1 MKDQEDLIMKEEED
15 LKENLE
21 PKIAYD
27 VALDEFDRWAFA
39 WRIDDDIDSMNQE
52 DADDFE
58 AMKRTITRQ
67 ISSGEAWVNDS
78 DNIVYKLYEPIGT
91 LSEIELKRPRGRA
104 WKMTDRAKLN
114 RNVAKNDLL
123 IAQAIG
129 QTTTLLS
136 RLDGIDYKYILAV
149 YSLFLGS

>member
-1 MKDQEDLIMKEEED
+1 MEEKED
-15 LKENLE
+15 LK
-21 PKIAYD
+21 PKIAYEL
-27 VALDEFDRWAFA
+27 ALDEFDRWAAA
-39 WRIDDDIDSMNQE
+39 WRIDTDIDSMNQE

-58 AMKRTITRQ
+58 AAKRKITLQ
-67 ISSGEAWVNDS
+67 ISSGEAWINDN
-78 DNIVYKLYEPIGT
+78 DNIVYKLYEPIGNLT
-91 LSEIELKRPRGRA
+91 EIELKRPRGRA
-104 WKMTDRAKLN
+104 WRVTDQAKLN

-129 QTTTLLS
+129 QTPTLLS

>member
-1 MKDQEDLIMKEEED
+1 MEEKEDQK
-15 LKENLE
+15 
-21 PKIAYD
+21 PKIFYD
-27 VALDEFDRWAFA
+27 VALEEFARWARA
-39 WRIDDDIDSMNQE
+39 WRIDTDIDSMNQE

-58 AMKRTITRQ
+58 AMKRKITLQ

-78 DNIVYKLYEPIGT
+78 DNIVYKLYEPIGNLT
-91 LSEIELKRPRGRA
+91 EIELKRPRGRA
-104 WKMTDRAKLN
+104 WRVTDQAKLN
-114 RNVAKNDLL
+114 RNVAKTDML

-129 QTTTLLS
+129 QTPTLLS

>member
-1 MKDQEDLIMKEEED
+1 MEEIKEA
-15 LKENLE
+15 KEN
-21 PKIAYD
+21 KISYN
-27 VALDEFDRWAFA
+27 VALEEFDRWAAA
-39 WRIDDDIDSMNQE
+39 WRIDTDTDSMNQD

-58 AMKRTITRQ
+58 SMKRKITLE
-67 ISSGEAWVNDS
+67 ISSGEAWVNDN
-78 DNIVYKLYEPIGT
+78 DNIVYRLFEPIGI

-104 WKMTDRAKLN
+104 WRMTDQAKLN

-129 QTTTLLS
+129 QTPVILS
-136 RLDGIDYKYILAV
+136 RLDGIDYKYIIAV

>member
-1 MKDQEDLIMKEEED
+1 MKDQEDLNEK
-15 LKENLE
+15 NLE
-21 PKIAYD
+21 SKIAYD
-27 VALDEFDRWAFA
+27 VALDEFGRWAAA
-39 WRIDDDIDSMNQE
+39 WRIDTDIDSMNQE

-58 AMKRTITRQ
+58 LAKRKITLQ
-67 ISSGEAWVNDS
+67 ISSGEAWVNDN

-129 QTTTLLS
+129 QTPTLLS

>member
-1 MKDQEDLIMKEEED
+1 MNEIREANTD
-15 LKENLE
+15 
-21 PKIAYD
+21 KISYD
-27 VALDEFDRWAFA
+27 VALEEFDRWAAA
-39 WRIDDDIDSMNQE
+39 WRIDTDIDSMNQE

-58 AMKRTITRQ
+58 ALKRKITLQ
-67 ISSGEAWVNDS
+67 ISAGEAWVNDN
-78 DNIVYKLYEPIGT
+78 DNIVYKLFEPIGT

-104 WKMTDRAKLN
+104 WRMTDQAKLN

-129 QTTTLLS
+129 QTPTILS
-136 RLDGIDYKYILAV
+136 RLDGIDYKYIIAV